1 MPRPSAVEVT
11 SLVTGVRDLL
21 PHLGEGYVER
31 VLVEFGFKVDETI
44 NALLEGNLPKHLQDL
59 DPSLTKEIPKEPE
72 PEPVMRSIYDGDEFD
87 VFSRDNV
94 DISKVHRGKKNKNTD
109 AKKLLDDKRDVM
121 KMKEIFDRLGI
132 VEDIEVIE
140 VMNKSDREPQ
150 PGNEFDYDDEYDDTY
165 DDVPLG
171 AQEPDAKD
179 DLGRGFVLPVALG
192 GGKISRNTNNQADDD
207 EEEDEEEKSNTK
219 MNFARNP
226 EEVREEMARKRQ
238 EKIARRGGGGRGGGG
253 GGGQN
258 RDVVG
263 KARGQGQDK
272 QVLINRARKNANKG
286 KGQRAGADRKA
297 AKGMF

>member
-1 MPRPSAVEVT
+1 
-11 SLVTGVRDLL
+11 
-21 PHLGEGYVER
+21 
-31 VLVEFGFKVDETI
+31 
-44 NALLEGNLPKHLQDL
+44 
-59 DPSLTKEIPKEPE
+59 
-72 PEPVMRSIYDGDEFD
+72 
-87 VFSRDNV
+87 
-94 DISKVHRGKKNKNTD
+94 
-109 AKKLLDDKRDVM
+109 M

-140 VMNKSDREPQ
+140 VKNKSDREPQ

-192 GGKISRNTNNQADDD
+192 GGKISQNTNNQADED
-207 EEEDEEEKSNTK
+207 EDEEEKSNNK

-238 EKIARRGGGGRGGGG
+238 EKIARRGGG